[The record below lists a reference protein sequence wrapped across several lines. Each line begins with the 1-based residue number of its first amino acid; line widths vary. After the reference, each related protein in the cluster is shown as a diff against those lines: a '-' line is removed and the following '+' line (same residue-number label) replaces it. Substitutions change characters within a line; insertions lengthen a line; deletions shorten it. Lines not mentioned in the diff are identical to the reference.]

1 MHFRSV
7 PVVAALFLQAPTPIT
22 AQATLHGV
30 VVNSATE
37 KPLLGVL
44 VVAVPND
51 LQARTS
57 NDGRFV
63 LGPLST
69 GQYELRLELHGFH
82 SRAFDLAIDSSLL
95 RTHDLGRIELVPAET
110 LQVDIVGIVRDS
122 ATTAPVAG
130 AIVSVNGAVS
140 GVTLADGYF
149 SATIALPVGPN
160 TIDVRRIGYASES
173 SDFWVNPTEPGLAFD
188 IAVASLPVLEPVVVE
203 ADAPDPVGKLSLFYQ
218 HKRSEIGSFLE
229 PEQVEAARRYSVT
242 DILQIV
248 PGVRVTPGTNTV
260 RLSRAAPTP
269 KCMRE
274 QPQFFLDGVP
284 VRLGPSFGINDFVE
298 QNDVVAVEVYNGPAR
313 IPVRYNIGNAA
324 CGVIALWTR

>member
-7 PVVAALFLQAPTPIT
+7 PVVAALFLQVPTPIT
-22 AQATLHGV
+22 GQATLH
-30 VVNSATE
+30 
-37 KPLLGVL
+37 GVL

-57 NDGRFV
+57 DDGRFV

-69 GQYELRLELHGFH
+69 GRYELLLELHGFH
-82 SRAFDLAIDSSLL
+82 SRAFDLAVDSSLL
-95 RTHDLGRIELVPAET
+95 RTHDLGRVELVPAET
-110 LQVDIVGIVRDS
+110 LQVDIVAIVRDS
-122 ATTAPVAG
+122 ATNAPVAG

-140 GVTLADGYF
+140 GVSLLDGYF

-160 TIDVRRIGYASES
+160 TIDVRVIGYASES
-173 SDFWVNPTEPGLAFD
+173 SDFWVNPTEPALAFD
-188 IAVASLPVLEPVVVE
+188 IALAALPVLEPVVVK
-203 ADAPDPVGKLSLFYQ
+203 ADTPEGKLSLFYQ
-218 HKRSEIGSFLE
+218 HKRSEIGSFLG
-229 PEQVEAARRYSVT
+229 PEQVEAARRYSVV
-242 DILQIV
+242 DILRIV
-248 PGVRVTPGTNTV
+248 PGVRVTPGTNTI

-269 KCMRE
+269 MCMSA

-284 VRLGPSFGINDFVE
+284 VRLGPFVSINDYVE